1 MIMQLVR
8 WPLGRLILLADAI
21 TAPKP
26 PVRSADVQARIDLAT
41 RDLALYQ
48 FRACPFCV
56 KTRRAL
62 RRLGLN
68 IELRDARGDARWRN
82 ELLTDGGRIQVPC
95 LKIPQPDGS
104 ARWLYESN
112 DIIAFLEQVV
122 GGEEIPNA
130 A

>member
-1 MIMQLVR
+1 MILQLIR
-8 WPLGRLILLADAI
+8 WPLGQLILLADAL

-26 PVRSADVQARIDLAT
+26 PQRPTELQGRLDRAT
-41 RDLALYQ
+41 GDLALYQ

-68 IELRDARGDARWRN
+68 IELRDAKRDPKWRD
-82 ELLTDGGRIQVPC
+82 ELLRGGGRIQVPC
-95 LKIPQPDGS
+95 LRIPQTDGS
-104 ARWLYESN
+104 AHWLYESD
-112 DIIAFLEQVV
+112 DIISHLEQLVSAQ
-122 GGEEIPNA
+122 EISDA

>member
-1 MIMQLVR
+1 MIMQLIR
-8 WPLGRLILLADAI
+8 WPLGQLILLADAV

-26 PVRSADVQARIDLAT
+26 PVRAADVQARIDQAT

-48 FRACPFCV
+48 FRTCPFCV

-62 RRLGLN
+62 RRLGLS
-68 IELRDARGDARWRN
+68 IELRDAKGDARWRT

-104 ARWLYESN
+104 ARWMYESD
-112 DIIAFLEQVV
+112 DIISFLEQLVT
-122 GGEEIPNA
+122 GEEIPNA